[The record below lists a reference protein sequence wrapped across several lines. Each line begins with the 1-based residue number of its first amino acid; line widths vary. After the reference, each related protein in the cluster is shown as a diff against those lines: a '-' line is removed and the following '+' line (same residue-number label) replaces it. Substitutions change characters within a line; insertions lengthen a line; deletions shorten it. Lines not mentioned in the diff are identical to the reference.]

1 MIVADHESSTDPDEI
16 SKSQR
21 KRDADAIR
29 ELGVQLAALSPGE
42 LNTVPLADEVLS
54 AIAELQRINAH
65 GARKRQVGFLAKR
78 LRQHDLEP
86 IEAALEKIRQVARAN
101 TQNLHLVEQWRDRL
115 VGDTEESPKDALT
128 SFLHQHANAD
138 RQELRTLQRKA
149 LEERRLSKPP
159 AAARKLFKAIRDM
172 INA

>member
-1 MIVADHESSTDPDEI
+1 MIVENPESSIDPDEI

-21 KRDADAIR
+21 KRDADAVR
-29 ELGVQLAALSPGE
+29 GLGEQLAALGPGE
-42 LNTVPLADEVLS
+42 LATVPLADEVLS
-54 AIAELQRINAH
+54 AIHELQRIKAR

-86 IEAALEKIRQVARAN
+86 IEAALEKIRQSARAN

-128 SFLHQHANAD
+128 AFLHENVDAD
-138 RQELRTLQRKA
+138 RQELRALQRKA
-149 LEERRLSKPP
+149 LEERKHDKPP
-159 AAARKLFKAIRDM
+159 AAARKLFKTIRD
-172 INA
+172 ILNA